1 MEIFLDQTYYMWN
14 KLSKRAGAR
23 VVIHDPKTAP
33 LPDEYGLDLQP
44 NTASSMSIQ
53 TTNITRLE
61 KPYTPECTPSWNTT
75 GYKGIPPK
83 TKFSL
88 AVSLNHFR
96 STPLPLY
103 NNFYK
108 SSLFLWI
115 YLYFRA
121 AKGSAYKRI
130 LQKNANVFIP
140 I

>member
-75 GYKGIPPK
+75 GYEGIPPK

-88 AVSLNHFR
+88 AVSLNYVA
-96 STPLPLY
+96 TPLKFKISKKKL
-103 NNFYK
+103 FISMDL
-108 SSLFLWI
+108 SSF
-115 YLYFRA
+115 
-121 AKGSAYKRI
+121 
-130 LQKNANVFIP
+130 
-140 I
+140 